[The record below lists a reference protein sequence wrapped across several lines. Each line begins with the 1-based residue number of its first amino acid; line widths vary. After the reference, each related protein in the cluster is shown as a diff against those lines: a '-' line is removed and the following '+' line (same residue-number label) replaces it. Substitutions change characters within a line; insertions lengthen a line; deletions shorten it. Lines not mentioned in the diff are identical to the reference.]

1 VNLHPSTGD
10 WKRFI
15 FTVGNWL
22 LPSKKQRDLIETFQ
36 PVPDRP
42 DDYWTDDL
50 NRCIE
55 WFSSG
60 AKKSLYS

>member
-1 VNLHPSTGD
+1 M
-10 WKRFI
+10 

-22 LPSKKQRDLIETFQ
+22 LPSKQQQELIETFQ

-42 DDYWTDDL
+42 DEYSTDDL

-55 WFSSG
+55 WFLTG
-60 AKKSLYS
+60 TEKRLYS